1 MVLVATFGLAIP
13 MISRFKT
20 REKSLKMLTQQ
31 ILVTFKPR
39 YLGNGT
45 NKCSKLYHLLGQ
57 DFELFLMV
65 MFAFEELEKLV
76 EIHSRYKVFVRQTI
90 ALCDL

>member
-13 MISRFKT
+13 KISRFKT
-20 REKSLKMLTQQ
+20 RQKSLKMLTQQ

-45 NKCSKLYHLLGQ
+45 NKCSKPYHLLGQ
-57 DFELFLMV
+57 VFEIFLV
-65 MFAFEELEKLV
+65 VPFMFAFEELRKFD
-76 EIHSRYKVFVRQTI
+76 RYS
-90 ALCDL
+90 